1 MEQETNHLIAE
12 RVPPGDTWK
21 RISLSKDETI
31 YNSLTDTLEAYF
43 QATQEKCHF
52 RLEPLNG
59 KLFAIKTEE
68 VEEVI
73 EAPKMYN
80 MYGDGEDS

>member
-12 RVPPGDTWK
+12 RVPPGDNWK
-21 RISLSKDETI
+21 ITTLQTTKV
-31 YNSLTDTLEAYF
+31 YGSLTDTLEAYF
-43 QATQEKCHF
+43 QTTGEKCHF

-73 EAPKMYN
+73 EAPKRYN
-80 MYGDGEDS
+80 MYGDGELT